1 VRVFVVIRQI
11 GSIRVSRRPRFAL
24 QELAPKIKA
33 GKIGTNG
40 FFTSRDIYLK
50 GWSGIDTPDLA
61 RSATQ
66 VAGGRPSVRYQI
78 NPKVRPLAQL
88 ASGPSD
94 KRRKS
99 RMVRVW
105 RICRRS
111 NRFPAFPA
119 LTVALRESDQCHG
132 PSGKLP
138 L

>member
-1 VRVFVVIRQI
+1 MAVPLPNRLSYSNTRSKLPRCARIWSHTPNRIYSCVTTPQIR
-11 GSIRVSRRPRFAL
+11 AA

-94 KRRKS
+94 NDGS
-99 RMVRVW
+99 RGW
-105 RICRRS
+105 GTYTTIKT
-111 NRFPAFPA
+111 RF
-119 LTVALRESDQCHG
+119 
-132 PSGKLP
+132 
-138 L
+138 